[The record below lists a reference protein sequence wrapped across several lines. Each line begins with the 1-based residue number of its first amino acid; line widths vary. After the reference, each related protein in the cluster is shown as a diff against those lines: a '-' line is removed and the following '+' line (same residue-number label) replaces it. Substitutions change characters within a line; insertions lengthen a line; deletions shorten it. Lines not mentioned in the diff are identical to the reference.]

1 MANLP
6 DSSTT
11 SGTSAPTSGAAAARG
26 SRPGLRRPV
35 LVAVAVVATGLL
47 VALAMLAGWGL
58 GSSGDDVPGD
68 SSVDAGFARDMQVHH
83 HQAVDMAVLMR
94 DRTDDETLRTI
105 ALDIVLTQQQQ
116 AGQMYGWLEQWGLP
130 QTSTEPVMEWMGM
143 GGMPMAGLASDADL
157 QRLRDA
163 DGVAA
168 ERLFLELMI
177 DHHHGGVHMA
187 EHAAEEASQPEV
199 RKLAESMASAQ
210 TAEINALEEL
220 LDQRAS

>member
-1 MANLP
+1 MATSS
-6 DSSTT
+6 SSTHDT
-11 SGTSAPTSGAAAARG
+11 APATDPGASGPTSRGA
-26 SRPGLRRPV
+26 GLRRPV
-35 LVAVAVVATGLL
+35 GVAVAVVLTGLV

-58 GSSGDDVPGD
+58 GSADDAVPDG

-105 ALDIVLTQQQQ
+105 ALDIILTQQQQ

-143 GGMPMAGLASDADL
+143 GGMPMTGLASDADM
-157 QRLRDA
+157 QRLREA
-163 DGVAA
+163 DGVEA

-177 DHHHGGVHMA
+177 AHHLGGVHMA
-187 EHAAEEASQPEV
+187 EYAEANATQPVV
-199 RKLAESMASAQ
+199 RDLAEAMATAQ
-210 TAEINALEEL
+210 TAEIDALEDL
-220 LDQRAS
+220 LAQRAA